1 MQSAELLLFFP
12 LKKYYK
18 LLVALSILFLIT
30 TEAFS
35 KTFRTQEDFLNSTIP
50 HFTDSINYIQKS
62 FSVKPKDVKITKEGY
77 KTGALTDSE
86 HKQILNFA
94 KLALQSSYK
103 VSKNDLNDLDKSLFN
118 KTLSDNYF
126 NKFQKGLILYV
137 EAWETGNQQKGI
149 AANRLLDE
157 WGEYY
162 RKFRKKLLK

>member
-1 MQSAELLLFFP
+1 MQLVRPLVFCP
-12 LKKYYK
+12 LKNIYITF
-18 LLVALSILFLIT
+18 LAISILFLIT
-30 TEAFS
+30 AEAFS

-50 HFTDSINYIQKS
+50 HFADSLNYIQKS

-77 KTGALTDSE
+77 KTGTLTDNE

-103 VSKNDLNDLDKSLFN
+103 VSKNDLDDLDKSLFY

-137 EAWETGNQQKGI
+137 EAWETGNFQKSI
-149 AANRLLDE
+149 AAKKLLDE

-162 RKFRKKLLK
+162 RKYRKKLLK